1 MSIDS
6 SIAPL
11 ERSVGLFVWR
21 LRLTGLS
28 FLKNAKTDPVS
39 VEGITMKRIYKTF
52 LWIGGSALVA
62 YQAYRATRAIL
73 GARKLD
79 HALPEFLE
87 NIYGERPKVDINI
100 AMNVGTVMSI
110 TIKFSPALL
119 SKSPD
124 IEDEVRDYIRDFY
137 PALAK
142 FKTRIKLMPIE
153 IEEQDHETAV
163 ASQPI
168 VDPLD

>member
-1 MSIDS
+1 
-6 SIAPL
+6 
-11 ERSVGLFVWR
+11 
-21 LRLTGLS
+21 
-28 FLKNAKTDPVS
+28 
-39 VEGITMKRIYKTF
+39 MKRIYKSF

-62 YQAYRATRAIL
+62 YQAYRVTRAIL

-79 HALPEFLE
+79 KALPEFLE
-87 NIYGERPKVDINI
+87 NIYGERPKVELNI
-100 AMNVGTVMSI
+100 AMNVGTVMTI

-119 SKSPD
+119 AKSPD

-137 PALAK
+137 PGMAK

-153 IEEQDHETAV
+153 EDNQDHETMV
-163 ASQPI
+163 ASEPI